1 MDILKYGVLCCEAT
15 TGKEIIK
22 SSFYFCSIA
31 VVQNK
36 FLSVSVCTGE
46 HVCMIVR
53 REDRED
59 LTFGN
64 VSLSTCHI
72 VQGAPGV
79 FLSSPSTEITCYFC
93 INLGIKLRPQTYKLK
108 TLLTE
113 LCPRSQNGQGFFF
126 SVLSCQVL
134 CILTTDQEFV

>member
-1 MDILKYGVLCCEAT
+1 MDILKYGVFCYEAT

-64 VSLSTCHI
+64 VSLSTCHV

-93 INLGIKLRPQTYKLK
+93 INLGIKLRSQTYKLK

-113 LCPRSQNGQGFFF
+113 LCSRSQNGQFFFF